1 METKE
6 YILVALS
13 VGQLLIM
20 AIGFYRMFR
29 DPDEKA
35 AQDISNLRE
44 GCSLKHGR
52 IDEVISE
59 MRDKFKSI
67 DNNLVM
73 IKENDIK
80 HIEQEMR
87 RISDVQTKILTILEY
102 EGEGKRGIKV
112 VANN

>member
-1 METKE
+1 MELRD
-6 YILVALS
+6 YILIALS
-13 VGQLLIM
+13 VGQLLLLV
-20 AIGFYRMFR
+20 IGFYKMFR

-35 AQDISNLRE
+35 ERDISNLKE
-44 GCSLKHGR
+44 GCVLKHGR

-67 DNNLVM
+67 DNSLLM

-87 RISDVQTKILTILEY
+87 RMSEAQTRILTILEY
-102 EGEGKRGIKV
+102 EEKKKGI
-112 VANN
+112 

>member
-1 METKE
+1 MEMKE
-6 YILVALS
+6 YILITLS

-35 AQDISNLRE
+35 AQDISNLKK
-44 GCSLKHGR
+44 GCVLKHER
-52 IDEVISE
+52 IDEVIME
-59 MRDKFKSI
+59 IRDKFKSI
-67 DNNLVM
+67 DNALLM

-87 RISDVQTKILTILEY
+87 RISDVQTRILTILEY
-102 EGEGKRGIKV
+102 EEKKKGI
-112 VANN
+112 

>member
-1 METKE
+1 MEMKE
-6 YILVALS
+6 YILIALS

-35 AQDISNLRE
+35 EKDISNLKE
-44 GCSLKHGR
+44 GCLLKHER
-52 IDEVISE
+52 IDEVIAE

-67 DNNLVM
+67 DNSIL
-73 IKENDIK
+73 ILKENDIK

-87 RISDVQTKILTILEY
+87 RISDVQTRILTILEY
-102 EGEGKRGIKV
+102 EEKKKS
-112 VANN
+112 

>member
-1 METKE
+1 MEMKE
-6 YILVALS
+6 YILIALS

-35 AQDISNLRE
+35 ERDISNLKE
-44 GCSLKHGR
+44 GCVLKHGR

-67 DNNLVM
+67 DNSLLM

-87 RISDVQTKILTILEY
+87 RMSEAQTRILTILEY
-102 EGEGKRGIKV
+102 EEKKKEI
-112 VANN
+112 